1 MRLRW
6 GHVQMGF
13 LRQGFWYFARLQRRE
28 TQVNPWKFRWIRKL
42 QQNLLE
48 ILSNTTTTYLKL
60 FSAIGAVLN
69 CCKLANLSWNFITTT
84 SKQCPKTTRRKLCC
98 KKLGTSRDVKSLP
111 LANFSSA
118 LSVKYTLVKWVQ
130 NQSIFSKIC
139 PENSHKIG
147 WFLPIVFR
155 RI

>member
-1 MRLRW
+1 
-6 GHVQMGF
+6 MGF
-13 LRQGFWYFARLQRRE
+13 LRQGFWYFAWLQRRE
-28 TQVNPWKFRWIRKL
+28 TQVNPRKFRWICKL

-84 SKQCPKTTRRKLCC
+84 NEQCPKLPGVNYVAKNWALVVML
-98 KKLGTSRDVKSLP
+98 KALP
-111 LANFSSA
+111 LANFLSA

-130 NQSIFSKIC
+130 NQSIFSEIC

-147 WFLPIVFR
+147 CFLPIVFR